1 MRLGF
6 VLPHIGPWAGPDALA
21 QVASRAEELG
31 FDSVWTTERLL
42 VPLEPSAP
50 YPVGDGR
57 IPEVYKTTLDA
68 LDSLTFV
75 AGQTSR
81 IRLGV
86 SVLNLPWYNP
96 PLLAR
101 RLTTIDVLSEGRL
114 NVGFG
119 IGWSPEE
126 YKAVGSDWNVRGKR
140 FAEALQALKT
150 IWTTDPVEFHG
161 EFFDIPRSVIG
172 PKPVQK
178 PHPPIYMAAYTPPAL
193 ERVARD
199 SNGWNPVG
207 IPPAAV
213 AQMFEGIK
221 ETARQAGRDPSELEL
236 VMRANVEL
244 TETPLGDDRGP
255 FCGTTDQIA
264 ADIAETKEIGATQLF
279 FDPSFDP
286 TVRSL
291 DDYISRIELYAEI
304 AREAYLPVVPER

>member
-6 VLPHIGPWAGPDALA
+6 VLPHIGPWAGPDALS
-21 QVASRAEELG
+21 QLASRAEELG

-42 VPLEPSAP
+42 FPLEPSAP
-50 YPVGDGR
+50 YPVADGR
-57 IPEVYKTTLDA
+57 IPEIYKTTLDA
-68 LDSLTFV
+68 LESLTYV
-75 AGQTSR
+75 AGRTSR

-86 SVLNLPWYNP
+86 SVLNLPWYSP

-101 RLTTIDVLSEGRL
+101 RLTTIDVLSNGRL
-114 NVGFG
+114 NIGFG

-126 YKAVGSDWNVRGKR
+126 YKAVGSNWNVRGKR
-140 FAEALQALKT
+140 FAEALQALKA

-207 IPPAAV
+207 IPPAGV

-221 ETARQAGRDPSELEL
+221 ETARQAGRDASELEL

-244 TETPLGDDRGP
+244 TDTPLDDNRGP

-264 ADIAETKEIGATQLF
+264 ADIAATKEIGATQLF
-279 FDPSFDP
+279 FDPTFDP
-286 TVRSL
+286 SVNSL
-291 DDYISRIELYAEI
+291 DDYFSRMELYAGL
-304 AREAYLPVVPER
+304 AK

>member
-6 VLPHIGPWAGPDALA
+6 FLPQIGPWAGPDALA
-21 QVASRAEELG
+21 QIASRAEESG
-31 FDSVWTTERLL
+31 FDSLWTTERLL
-42 VPLEPSAP
+42 FPLEPSAP
-50 YPVGDGR
+50 YPVADGV
-57 IPEVYKTTLDA
+57 IPDVYKTSLEP

-81 IRLGV
+81 VGLGV

-96 PLLAR
+96 ALLAR
-101 RLTTIDVLSEGRL
+101 RLTTIDVLTKGRL
-114 NVGFG
+114 RVGLG

-126 YKAVGSDWNVRGKR
+126 YKAVGSAWNVRGKR

-178 PHPPIYMAAYTPPAL
+178 PHPPIYLAAYTPPAL

-199 SNGWNPVG
+199 SNGWLPVG
-207 IPPAAV
+207 IPPAGV

-236 VMRANVEL
+236 VMRGNVEV
-244 TETPLGDDRGP
+244 TDSPLGDDRGP
-255 FCGTTDQIA
+255 FCGTTEQIA
-264 ADIAETKEIGATQLF
+264 SDIAASKEIGSTQLILDPT
-279 FDPSFDP
+279 FDPA
-286 TVRSL
+286 VRSL
-291 DDYISRIELYAEI
+291 DDFVGRMELFAEL
-304 AREAYLPVVPER
+304 AK

>member
-42 VPLEPSAP
+42 FPLEPSAP
-50 YPVGDGR
+50 YPVADGR

-81 IRLGV
+81 VGLGV

-101 RLTTIDVLSEGRL
+101 RLTTIDVLSKGRL
-114 NVGFG
+114 RVGFG

-126 YKAVGSDWNVRGKR
+126 YKAVGSNWNVRGKR

-178 PHPPIYMAAYTPPAL
+178 PHPPIYMAAYTPPAI

-244 TETPLGDDRGP
+244 TDTPLGEDRGP
-255 FCGTTDQIA
+255 FCGTTEQIA
-264 ADIAETKEIGATQLF
+264 ADIAATKEIGATQLF
-279 FDPSFDP
+279 FDPTFDP
-286 TVRSL
+286 AVGSL
-291 DDYISRIELYAEI
+291 DDYVGRMELCAGL
-304 AREAYLPVVPER
+304 AK

>member
-6 VLPHIGPWAGPDALA
+6 VLPHIGPWAGRDALA

-57 IPEVYKTTLDA
+57 IPEVYETTLDA
-68 LDSLTFV
+68 LDSLMFV

-126 YKAVGSDWNVRGKR
+126 YKAVGSSWNVRGKR
-140 FAEALQALKT
+140 FAEALEALKA

-207 IPPAAV
+207 IPPTAV

-236 VMRANVEL
+236 VVRANVEL

-291 DDYISRIELYAEI
+291 DDYVSRIELYAG
-304 AREAYLPVVPER
+304 LVK

>member
-6 VLPHIGPWAGPDALA
+6 FLPSIGPLAGPDALA

-31 FDSVWTTERLL
+31 FDSLWTTERLL

-50 YPVGDGR
+50 YPGADGR
-57 IPEVYKTTLDA
+57 IPEVYKTTLDP
-68 LDSLTFV
+68 LHSLTFI

-81 IRLGV
+81 IGLGV

-96 PLLAR
+96 ALLAR
-101 RLTTIDVLSEGRL
+101 RLTTIDVLSKGRL
-114 NVGFG
+114 RVGLG

-126 YKAVGSDWNVRGKR
+126 YKAVGSNWNVRGKR

-161 EFFDIPRSVIG
+161 EFFDIPRAVIG
-172 PKPVQK
+172 PKPAQK

-199 SNGWNPVG
+199 SNGWHPVG
-207 IPPAAV
+207 IPPAGV

-221 ETARQAGRDPSELEL
+221 ETARQAGRDPSDLEL
-236 VMRANVEL
+236 VMRANAEL
-244 TETPLGDDRGP
+244 TDTPLGDDRAP
-255 FCGTTDQIA
+255 FWGTTEQIT
-264 ADIAETKEIGATQLF
+264 ADITATEEIGATQLL
-279 FDPSFDP
+279 FDP
-286 TVRSL
+286 TFDPAVRSI
-291 DDYISRIELYAEI
+291 DDYVGRMELYASL
-304 AREAYLPVVPER
+304 AR

>member
-1 MRLGF
+1 MRIGFFLSNIGTLG
-6 VLPHIGPWAGPDALA
+6 GPDAFA
-21 QVASRAEELG
+21 KVASRAEELG
-31 FDSVWTTERLL
+31 LDSLWTTERLL

-50 YPVGDGR
+50 YPGAGGR
-57 IPEVYKTTLDA
+57 IPEVYKTTLDP

-81 IRLGV
+81 IGLGA

-101 RLTTIDVLSEGRL
+101 RLTTIDVLSKGRL
-114 NVGFG
+114 RVGLG
-119 IGWSPEE
+119 IGWSTDE
-126 YKAVGSDWNVRGKR
+126 YKAVGSNWNNRGKR
-140 FAEALQALKT
+140 FAEALRALKT

-199 SNGWNPVG
+199 SNGWHPVG
-207 IPPAAV
+207 IPPAGV

-221 ETARQAGRDPSELEL
+221 ETARNAGRDPSELEL
-236 VMRANVEL
+236 VMRANAEL
-244 TETPLGDDRGP
+244 TDTPLGDDRDP
-255 FCGTTDQIA
+255 FCGTTEQIA
-264 ADIAETKEIGATQLF
+264 ADIAATKEIGATQLL
-279 FDPSFDP
+279 FDPTFDP

-291 DDYISRIELYAEI
+291 DDYVGRMELYAGL
-304 AREAYLPVVPER
+304 AK

>member
-6 VLPHIGPWAGPDALA
+6 FLPHIGPWAGPDALA
-21 QVASRAEELG
+21 EVASRAEALG
-31 FDSVWTTERLL
+31 FDSLWTTERLL

-57 IPEVYKTTLDA
+57 IPEVYETTLDA

-75 AGQTSR
+75 AGKTSR
-81 IRLGV
+81 LGLGV

-96 PLLAR
+96 ALLAR
-101 RLTTIDVLSEGRL
+101 RLTTIDVLSKGRL
-114 NVGFG
+114 HVGFG

-126 YKAVGSDWNVRGKR
+126 YRAVGSNWKVRGKR

-161 EFFDIPRSVIG
+161 EFFDIPRSTIG

-193 ERVARD
+193 DRVARE

-213 AQMFEGIK
+213 AQMFDGIK
-221 ETARQAGRDPSELEL
+221 EAARQAGRDPSDLEL
-236 VMRANVEL
+236 VMRGNAEL
-244 TETPLGDDRGP
+244 SDTPLGDDRSP

-264 ADIAETKEIGATQLF
+264 ADIAVTREIGSTQLLLDAT
-279 FDPSFDP
+279 FDPA
-286 TVRSL
+286 VRSL
-291 DDYISRIELYAEI
+291 DDFVGRMELYAGL
-304 AREAYLPVVPER
+304 AK